1 MKIYLKKA
9 AGILLSC
16 ILLLMFSAC
25 AKRCQVNGCM
35 IVDDHTHFFGAE
47 NAQDGSFIDRSGI
60 NSEDLKVYSGTVWWR
75 RLFKKS
81 YRTDEGKR
89 YKVFDKEKYTGLDKK
104 HINKISLKKQKG
116 GFDK

>member
-1 MKIYLKKA
+1 MRGYVKPI
-9 AGILLSC
+9 AGILLVC
-16 ILLLMFSAC
+16 VLLLNGGC
-25 AKRCQVNGCM
+25 AKRCQVSGCM

-47 NAQDGSFIDRSGI
+47 NTQDGSLIDRS
-60 NSEDLKVYSGTVWWR
+60 NVESKDLKVYSGTVWWR
-75 RLFKKS
+75 RLFKKT